1 MILFMMALDF
11 SSFLMLAAADN
22 TVSFVL
28 RNTIN
33 QSASEQQRA
42 RRRRAFKRKP

>member
-1 MILFMMALDF
+1 MMALDF
-11 SSFLMLAAADN
+11 SSFLMLAAAGADN